1 MTVEKDIAKSA
12 RRIRSISIWLEGERE
27 AIRMLLHLHF
37 PSSLT
42 FALVV
47 QKQVMMGEAA
57 GTLA

>member
-1 MTVEKDIAKSA
+1 
-12 RRIRSISIWLEGERE
+12 
-27 AIRMLLHLHF
+27 MLLHLHF

-57 GTLA
+57 GTLASIKTGAPN